1 MKGQS
6 VTGVC
11 SAVVTSAAVRWQR
24 WFLPLCLCA
33 SLGININNRAAS
45 SFFIFSHQVFIAHV
59 QQNSGFPNDRYRLPT
74 AISSRNSSG
83 KSIVL
88 FWLFKKKENFF
99 SYWWEKGSSLIWA
112 VVLVEF
118 VFEYPFTA
126 LRSSSVT
133 DKRNFHVTHHA
144 WWINI
149 LKNVFFFLFFLDSS
163 SLLQQWRTIPA
174 CGSQSGKKK
183 KILCL
188 TDTCCKAEA
197 KVPVETPFVE
207 HNKCATVLKMD
218 FN

>member
-88 FWLFKKKENFF
+88 FWIFKKKRE
-99 SYWWEKGSSLIWA
+99 
-112 VVLVEF
+112 
-118 VFEYPFTA
+118 
-126 LRSSSVT
+126 
-133 DKRNFHVTHHA
+133 
-144 WWINI
+144 
-149 LKNVFFFLFFLDSS
+149 FFFLLVRKGVEFDMGGGFSWICIWISFYGVEKLIRHRQTKFSRYSPCMMNQYFKKCIFF
-163 SLLQQWRTIPA
+163 P
-174 CGSQSGKKK
+174 
-183 KILCL
+183 IL
-188 TDTCCKAEA
+188 
-197 KVPVETPFVE
+197 FR
-207 HNKCATVLKMD
+207 
-218 FN
+218 